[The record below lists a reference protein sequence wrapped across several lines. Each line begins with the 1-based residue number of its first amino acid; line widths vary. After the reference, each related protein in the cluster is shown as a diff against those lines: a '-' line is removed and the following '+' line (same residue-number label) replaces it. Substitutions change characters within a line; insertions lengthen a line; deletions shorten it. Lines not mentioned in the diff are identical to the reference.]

1 MVRPS
6 DSAGVCPVTRVRTP
20 SERITLTGRDR
31 MPILTARS
39 VAVPR
44 TGARVTTPLLSLTW
58 TDHVTGHQGF
68 LVVDR
73 LVRGVASGG
82 LRMRPGCTLDEV
94 TGLAR
99 GMTMKEALHYDPEA
113 RYIPLGGAKG
123 GIDCDPRDPAAYGL
137 LVRYLRAV
145 RPYVES
151 CWTTGEDL
159 GLSQDLVDRA
169 AAEAGLVSSIQAVY
183 PLLDDEA
190 TARRRLADAFAVEVD
205 GIGLDE
211 LAGGCGVA
219 ESVLAALDL
228 AGVPYAGTRV
238 AVQGLGTMG
247 GATARF
253 LTRAGLTVVAVAD
266 IKGTV
271 FNPAGLDVE
280 ALLAARDAYGTVDR
294 SALRPA
300 DRELP
305 GDAWLSLDAE
315 VLVPAAVSYTIDTGN
330 QERVRARWIVEAA
343 NMPVLPAAEAL
354 LAARGVTVLPDVVVN
369 SGTNAWWWWTLFGDI
384 GPDADEAFA
393 HIRRSMRALVEQ
405 LLTRAE
411 ADGISPRAAAHALVA
426 DRLPVIADRFG
437 WYR

>member
-1 MVRPS
+1 M
-6 DSAGVCPVTRVRTP
+6 
-20 SERITLTGRDR
+20 
-31 MPILTARS
+31 TAP
-39 VAVPR
+39 A
-44 TGARVTTPLLSLTW
+44 PLMSLVW
-58 TDHVTGHQGF
+58 TDHVTGRQGF

-82 LRMRPGCTLDEV
+82 LRMRPGCTLAEV
-94 TGLAR
+94 AGLAR

-113 RYIPLGGAKG
+113 RYVPLGGAKG
-123 GIDCDPRDPAAYGL
+123 GIDCDPQDPRAHGL
-137 LVRYLRAV
+137 LVRYLRAM
-145 RPYVES
+145 RPYIES

-159 GLSQDLVDRA
+159 GLTQDLVDRA
-169 AAEAGLVSSIQAVY
+169 AAEAGLVSSVQAVY

-190 TARRRLADAFAVEVD
+190 AARKRLADAFAVEVD

-219 ESVLAALDL
+219 ESVLAALDR

-253 LTRAGLTVVAVAD
+253 LARAGLTVVAVAD
-266 IKGTV
+266 IKGTIA
-271 FNPAGLDVE
+271 NPAGLDVE
-280 ALLAARDAYGTVDR
+280 ALLAARDGYGTVDR
-294 SALRPA
+294 RVLRPG

-305 GDAWLSLDAE
+305 GDAWLSADAE
-315 VLVPAAVSYTIDTGN
+315 VLVPAAVSYAIDTAD
-330 QERVRARWIVEAA
+330 QERIGARWIVEAA
-343 NMPVLPAAEAL
+343 NMPVLPEAEEL

-384 GPDADEAFA
+384 GADAEQAFA
-393 HIRRSMRALVEQ
+393 HIRRSMRTLVG
-405 LLTRAE
+405 LVLDRAD
-411 ADGISPRAAAHALVA
+411 ADGTTPRAAAHAVVT
-426 DRLPVIADRFG
+426 DRLPEIADRFG